1 MVVLVC
7 THKKK
12 NLKLSKGTHVN
23 PIAQIKNN
31 SNRLLIA
38 MVVSSIISGCGGGN
52 SDSTIED
59 GVALRDSD
67 LTLYENEYQHRF
79 WYDVKYKDDKNRQI
93 TFKVSEQSTAKNG
106 EDFELTS
113 SRSTSNNSGYF
124 TLAIHDDDRF
134 EGKQTIVIDIMVDG
148 QFIRE
153 ETITLDDTNSTSLT
167 DHAAIEKRGAVGHG
181 ETTVVIDDT
190 MYELS
195 FNYALFKY
203 DLLTHKTVKKR
214 EIAENTSIGS
224 VYQYDGDIFSY
235 RNDKIQR
242 LNTDSLLWEIIST
255 PPSPTNEMNPV
266 GYAIQSTQ
274 VINDKLY
281 LFGYQNVQD
290 EQKPI
295 NFCYDFQHKKWKELS
310 NRPHFN
316 TFAQSAQFGNDVYLF
331 RNGQAMIY
339 NTSKDEW
346 STDPVEAKIG
356 TTQPHVVGK
365 YAYNFFVEDNAAY
378 LSRFN
383 LEKRTQE
390 VQQVSNSQGGISWD
404 IKGTFMYKGRIYLAN
419 NEDTRLLSAYWGDN

>member
-1 MVVLVC
+1 V
-7 THKKK
+7 
-12 NLKLSKGTHVN
+12 KL
-23 PIAQIKNN
+23 IAQTKSI
-31 SNRLLIA
+31 SNRLLIT

-79 WYDVKYKDDKNRQI
+79 WYDVKYKDEKNRQI

-106 EDFELTS
+106 EDFELIT
-113 SRSTSNNSGYF
+113 SRSTSNNAGYF

-195 FNYALFKY
+195 IVKGLFKY
-203 DLLTHKTVKKR
+203 DLLTNKTVRKR
-214 EIAENTSIGS
+214 EFPAYTSIGS
-224 VYQYDGDIFSY
+224 IFQYDGDIFSY

-255 PPSPTNEMNPV
+255 PSSPTNEMGPV
-266 GYAIQSTQ
+266 SYVIQSTQ
-274 VINDKLY
+274 VVNDTLY

-290 EQKPI
+290 EKKPI
-295 NFCYDFQHKKWKELS
+295 NFSYDFQHKKWKELS
-310 NRPHFN
+310 NRRHFN
-316 TFAQSAQFGNDVYLF
+316 TFDQSVLFGNDGYPLAQSVQFGNDVYLF

-356 TTQPHVVGK
+356 TTQPHVAGK
-365 YAYNFFVEDNAAY
+365 YAYNFLVEDNAAY

-390 VQQVSNSQGGISWD
+390 VQQVSNSQEGISWK
-404 IKGTFMYKGRIYLAN
+404 IEGTFMYKGRIYLAN
-419 NEDTRLLSAYWGDN
+419 NEETRLVSAYWGDN

>member
-1 MVVLVC
+1 M
-7 THKKK
+7 
-12 NLKLSKGTHVN
+12 N
-23 PIAQIKNN
+23 PIAQIKSN
-31 SNRLLIA
+31 SNRLLTA
-38 MVVSSIISGCGGGN
+38 LVVSSIVSGCGGGN

-59 GVALRDSD
+59 GVTLRDSARTIEDDVTLRDSD

-79 WYDVKYKDDKNRQI
+79 WYDVKYKDGKNRQI

-106 EDFELTS
+106 EDFELIT
-113 SRSTSNNSGYF
+113 SRSTSNNAGYF

-148 QFIRE
+148 QFIKE

-167 DHAAIEKRGAVGHG
+167 DDAAIEKRGAVGHG
-181 ETTVVIDDT
+181 ETTVIDDT

-195 FNYALFKY
+195 FNNGLFKY

-214 EIAENTSIGS
+214 EVPAYTSIGS
-224 VYQYDGDIFSY
+224 IFQYDGDIFSY
-235 RNDKIQR
+235 RNGKIQR
-242 LNTDSLLWEIIST
+242 LDTDSLLWEIIST
-255 PPSPTNEMNPV
+255 PPSPTNEMNA
-266 GYAIQSTQ
+266 GDYEIQSTQ
-274 VINDKLY
+274 VVNDKLY

-290 EQKPI
+290 EKKQI
-295 NFCYDFQHKKWKELS
+295 NFSYDFQHKKWKELS

-316 TFAQSAQFGNDVYLF
+316 TFAQSVQYGNDVYLF

-356 TTQPHVVGK
+356 TTQPHVAGK

-378 LSRFN
+378 SSRFN

-390 VQQVSNSQGGISWD
+390 VQQVSNSQRGTSWD
-404 IKGTFMYKGRIYLAN
+404 IEGTFMYKGRVYLAN